1 MKRSFCCFVV
11 VLICVVGVSCAV
23 GRDAMSE
30 QVSLPDPVLD
40 GSLSLEQALLQRRS
54 VRSYADRPLTLE
66 LVSQLLWSAQGIT
79 DARRGLR
86 TAPSA
91 GATYPLELLLVVGRV
106 EGMEAGVY
114 RYKPRDHVLTSIRSG
129 DVRPD
134 LARASLGQA
143 FIGQAPVSI
152 VFTGVHGRTARR
164 YGDRAERYVAMEAG
178 HAAQNVYLQAVALE
192 LGTVVVGAFRDR
204 QVADLLQLDTAEIP
218 LYIMPVGYVAEQQG
232 D

>member
-1 MKRSFCCFVV
+1 MKWLFCYLVV
-11 VLICVVGVSCAV
+11 VCICTVGVGCAV
-23 GRDAMSE
+23 GRDAVSE
-30 QVSLPDPVLD
+30 QVSLPDPVLE

-54 VRSYADRPLTLE
+54 VRSYADRPLTLQA
-66 LVSQLLWSAQGIT
+66 VSQLLWSAQGIT

-114 RYKPRDHVLTSIRSG
+114 RYQPADHVLTSIRSG
-129 DVRPD
+129 DVRPE
-134 LARASLGQA
+134 LVEAALGQT
-143 FIGQAPVSI
+143 FIGQAPISI

-178 HAAQNVYLQAVALE
+178 HAAQNICLQAVALD
-192 LGTVVVGAFRDR
+192 LGVVVVGAFRDR
-204 QVADLLQLDTAEIP
+204 QVADLLRLNTAEVP
-218 LYIMPVGYVAEQQG
+218 LYVIPVGHVAERLG

>member
-11 VLICVVGVSCAV
+11 VLICAVGVSCAV

-91 GATYPLELLLVVGRV
+91 GATYPLELLLVVGDV
-106 EGMEAGVY
+106 EGLDAGIY

-134 LARASLGQA
+134 LARGALGQA

-204 QVADLLQLDTAEIP
+204 QVVDLLQLDTAEMP
-218 LYIMPVGYVAEQQG
+218 LYIMPVGHVAEQQG